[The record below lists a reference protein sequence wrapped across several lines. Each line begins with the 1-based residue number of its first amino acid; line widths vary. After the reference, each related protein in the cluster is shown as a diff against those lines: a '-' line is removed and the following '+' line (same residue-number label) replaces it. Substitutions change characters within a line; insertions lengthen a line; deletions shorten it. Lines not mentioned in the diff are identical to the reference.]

1 MDLRQR
7 CVALDLETTGLIPGL
22 DRVVEIGAVAFSR
35 AGGVETEYEALVDPG
50 IPIPAAAS
58 RVSGIT
64 DEQVRGRPAVAEE
77 LPRFLS
83 FLGDA
88 VPVAHNAAFD
98 GGFLAADIARLGLAA
113 APTPVVDTRALAR
126 AVLPGR
132 RSYALDALCRDLGI
146 TGFPAHRALP
156 DAHRCRLLFL
166 ACLERLEA
174 GGGATA
180 PEALAAI
187 GGAVMDLGARAPVIA
202 SRVAELSR
210 VMERGA
216 DVEIEYEDAGR
227 ERTSRRIKP
236 LSFAIRGGAPALIAY
251 CRLRGAERTFLVES
265 IREIRTV

>member
-1 MDLRQR
+1 MDPRQR
-7 CVALDLETTGLIPGL
+7 CVAVDLETTGLIPGL
-22 DRVVEIGAVAFSR
+22 DRIVEIGAVAFSR
-35 AGGVETEYEALVDPG
+35 AGGVESEYEALVDPG
-50 IPIPAAAS
+50 IPIPAVAA

-64 DEQVRGRPAVAEE
+64 DDMVRGRPTVAEV
-77 LPRFLS
+77 LPQFLA

-98 GGFLAADIARLGLAA
+98 GGFLAADIARLGLAPA
-113 APTPVVDTRALAR
+113 ATPVLDTRALAR
-126 AVLPGR
+126 AALPGR
-132 RSYALDALCRDLGI
+132 QSYALDALCRDLGI

-174 GGGATA
+174 AGQATG
-180 PEALAAI
+180 PDVLAAL
-187 GGAVMDLGARAPVIA
+187 GGPPMDLGSRAPVVA
-202 SRVAELSR
+202 ARVAVLSR
-210 VMERGA
+210 AIERDE

-236 LSFAIRGGAPALIAY
+236 LSFAIRGGSPALIAF
-251 CRLRGAERTFLVES
+251 CRLRGAQRTFLVES